1 MIYHHTESTNIL
13 KTCYAMNTLMTLKKI
28 KLNQDLCLF
37 IFLFHLNT
45 YFLLKNFDDLEYLVK
60 TTTQTLDVTA
70 ITRIKSNMYI
80 TTYIN
85 MLNYP
90 IESTPTEC
98 HVEVTFLYINKTIAY
113 KPRKDLDI

>member
-1 MIYHHTESTNIL
+1 MIYQHTESTNIL

-113 KPRKDLDI
+113 KPRKDLDN

>member
-1 MIYHHTESTNIL
+1 
-13 KTCYAMNTLMTLKKI
+13 MNTLIILKKL
-28 KLNQDLCLF
+28 KLNQDLCLSL
-37 IFLFHLNT
+37 FLFHLNT